1 MKREKKQLIRI
12 IVAFALFAVAMILY
26 KLTPLRRLSE
36 VGEGWNVTDYRFYLY
51 ALPFI
56 ASYVVAG
63 YDVIAKA
70 ARNLVSGRLLDENF
84 LMVVATFGA
93 IALLDLPE
101 ACGVMI
107 FYQVGELFQRYA
119 VGKSRRSIAALMN
132 IRPDIAR
139 VLRDESEVVI
149 SPEEVEIGEVLILRA
164 GERVPV
170 DAVLLS
176 EEGAFDTSSLTGES
190 LPFSCAS
197 GAEVLSGS
205 IDLGGEVRLRA
216 TRKYENSTVR
226 KILDLV
232 ENATAKKAKSENF
245 ITKFARYY
253 TPVVVIA
260 ALLIALIPPIFTG
273 DWGEWIKR
281 ALTFL
286 VVSCPC
292 ALVTSASGF
301 R

>member
-12 IVAFALFAVAMILY
+12 LAALFLFAVAMILY
-26 KLTPLRRLSE
+26 KLTPLRSIAE

-51 ALPFI
+51 AFPFLT
-56 ASYVVAG
+56 SYVIAG

-70 ARNLVSGRLLDENF
+70 ARNLLSGRLLDENF

-139 VLRDESEVVI
+139 VRRGGAEIVV
-149 SPEEVEIGEVLILRA
+149 SPEEVEIGETLMLRA

-176 EEGAFDTSSLTGES
+176 EEGTFDTSSLTGES
-190 LPFSCAS
+190 L
-197 GAEVLSGS
+197 
-205 IDLGGEVRLRA
+205 
-216 TRKYENSTVR
+216 
-226 KILDLV
+226 
-232 ENATAKKAKSENF
+232 
-245 ITKFARYY
+245 
-253 TPVVVIA
+253 
-260 ALLIALIPPIFTG
+260 
-273 DWGEWIKR
+273 
-281 ALTFL
+281 
-286 VVSCPC
+286 
-292 ALVTSASGF
+292 
-301 R
+301 